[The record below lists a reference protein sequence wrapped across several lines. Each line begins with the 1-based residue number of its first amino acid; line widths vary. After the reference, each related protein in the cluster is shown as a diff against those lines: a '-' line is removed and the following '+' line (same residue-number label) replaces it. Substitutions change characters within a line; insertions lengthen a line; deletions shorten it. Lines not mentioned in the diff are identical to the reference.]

1 MSRVPSE
8 PTALRSGRVTP
19 QRGHGSFWPSFFV
32 TVVVLAGVLVL
43 APGASGYRV
52 RALLGFDDRLND
64 VVDVPARGGQFRFEL
79 TQPGSDEP
87 VSYDPCREIRYVVN
101 PTGAPPDHEA
111 MVQQAVAQVS
121 RATGF
126 RFTHAGVTDE
136 RDFEGRGA
144 GGFRTA
150 PVLIGWATPEEVP
163 ALAGDVAGLG
173 GSSAVERIPGRLTF
187 VTGKV
192 VLDRDYFAEA
202 AGRPQ
207 GFELERAI
215 VMHELAHVVGLD
227 HVEDPNE
234 LMFAGGVGRASFGRG
249 DLEGLALLGAVDCG

>member
-8 PTALRSGRVTP
+8 PTSLRSGRVTP
-19 QRGHGSFWPSFFV
+19 QRSHGAFWPSLLV
-32 TVVVLAGVLVL
+32 TVVALAGVLVL
-43 APGASGYRV
+43 APGVSGYRV
-52 RALLGFDDRLND
+52 RALLGFDDRLRNA
-64 VVDVPARGGQFRFEL
+64 VDVPAGGGQFRFEL
-79 TQPGSDEP
+79 TQPGSDRP

-101 PTGAPPDHEA
+101 PAGAPPGHEA
-111 MVQQAVAQVS
+111 LVQQAVAQVS

-126 RFTHAGVTDE
+126 RFTYAGVTGE
-136 RDFEGRGA
+136 RDFEDRA
-144 GGFRTA
+144 GGLRTA

-163 ALAGDVAGLG
+163 ALTGDVAGLG
-173 GSSAVERIPGRLTF
+173 GSSAVESSPGHFTY

-227 HVEDPNE
+227 HVEDPDE
-234 LMFAGGVGRASFGRG
+234 LMYAEGVDRASFGPG
-249 DLEGLALLGAVDCG
+249 DLEGLALLGAVDCT